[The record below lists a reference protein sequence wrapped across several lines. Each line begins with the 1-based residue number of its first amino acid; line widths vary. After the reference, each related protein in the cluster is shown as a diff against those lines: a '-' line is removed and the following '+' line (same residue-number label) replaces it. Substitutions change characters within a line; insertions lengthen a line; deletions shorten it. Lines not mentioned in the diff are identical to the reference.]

1 MQLLSG
7 SVEHSH
13 PSSVHLLSASRV
25 DLSRRFHIS
34 LKFYP
39 PNSLLITDLD
49 CFWIVASAPS
59 TTSSPAHVP
68 APMDSFAL
76 HSYVKCHRRM
86 SSLKYDSH
94 TICSQCR
101 DVVRSFSTCCDECS
115 NWSAEIM
122 SDYLKHKKA
131 LATKS
136 RKRPAT
142 SASASIQPAVA
153 SNPLLGSPLGYPQLA
168 TMIKLGILFYRYA
181 LSQMKCLRSM
191 TGVSW
196 LDRVR
201 NEVVRARTG
210 VRRELAARVDMNV
223 LRWFGH
229 VERNG

>member
-1 MQLLSG
+1 M
-7 SVEHSH
+7 
-13 PSSVHLLSASRV
+13 
-25 DLSRRFHIS
+25 
-34 LKFYP
+34 
-39 PNSLLITDLD
+39 
-49 CFWIVASAPS
+49 ASAPS

-68 APMDSFAL
+68 APMDSSAL

-153 SNPLLGSPLGYPQLA
+153 SNPLLGSPPRLPTVSDDDKIRDTVLSVCFITDEMSEEYDWC
-168 TMIKLGILFYRYA
+168 ILV
-181 LSQMKCLRSM
+181 
-191 TGVSW
+191 G
-196 LDRVR
+196 
-201 NEVVRARTG
+201 
-210 VRRELAARVDMNV
+210 
-223 LRWFGH
+223 
-229 VERNG
+229 